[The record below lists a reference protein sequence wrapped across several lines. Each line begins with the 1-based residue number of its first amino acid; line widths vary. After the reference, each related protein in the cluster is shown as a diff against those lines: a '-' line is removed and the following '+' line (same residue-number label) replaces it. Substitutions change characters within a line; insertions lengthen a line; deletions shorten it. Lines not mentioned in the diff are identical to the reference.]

1 MNSMHCIGIIP
12 ARYESQRLPGKPL
25 ADIAGKPMIQ
35 WVYERALQSRH
46 LSEVIIATD
55 DERIQKAVQQFG
67 GNVQMTADTHQSGT
81 DRIAEVA
88 GNSEADII
96 VNIQGDEPLIESEV
110 IDASIAPLIADP
122 SVEMGTI
129 ACPLEQDDLHD
140 PNVVKVVFN
149 RDHRALYFS
158 RAPIPYPQGT
168 GKPDSQNIYWQ
179 HIGLYVYRT
188 EFLLQFTQYQST
200 TLEQVE
206 RLEQLRAL
214 EHGHQI
220 HVEPTEYRSRSV
232 DTPEDLERVRQT
244 IQTLREFS

>member
-1 MNSMHCIGIIP
+1 MQCIGIIP

-35 WVYERALQSRH
+35 WVYERALQSQY

-55 DERIQKAVQQFG
+55 DARIYDAVQAFG
-67 GNVQMTADTHQSGT
+67 GRAQMTADTHQSGT

-88 GNSEADII
+88 AQSEADIV
-96 VNIQGDEPLIESEV
+96 VNIQGDEPLIEPEV
-110 IDASIAPLIADP
+110 IDASIAPLIEDV

-129 ACPLEQDDLHD
+129 ACPLDQDDLHD

-149 RDHRALYFS
+149 RDNRALYFS
-158 RAPIPYPQGT
+158 RAPIPYPQGIESQ
-168 GKPDSQNIYWQ
+168 GAQNIYWQ
-179 HIGLYVYRT
+179 HIGLYVYRR

-200 TLEQVE
+200 TLERVE

-220 HVEPTEYRSRSV
+220 YVEPTEYQSRSV

-244 IQTLREFS
+244 FQTLREYS